1 MHIRAHATQSWPIL
15 YYGMMPRLK
24 PCRLDPATNKRRM
37 LTPEKFSLGEPQ
49 ISSRGAKTCTLECE
63 SERATFALGSKTAPT
78 TTPFGANT
86 FNDEDTAR
94 KNIEFRL
101 TPEQDAEMHA
111 FDDWAK
117 DYLEQNS
124 ERLMKK
130 KLSREQIEE
139 HYRSPVRRQEGYA
152 PLLRAKINVGG
163 KATVR
168 CWNEEGLRSALPSD
182 LTLYALVPRL
192 QLSHLYIMGRDF
204 GWVINCTDLMILDAA
219 AETECPF

>member
-1 MHIRAHATQSWPIL
+1 
-15 YYGMMPRLK
+15 
-24 PCRLDPATNKRRM
+24 M
-37 LTPEKFSLGEPQ
+37 LTPEKFSLLEPL
-49 ISSRGAKTCTLECE
+49 ISNRGAKTCTLECD
-63 SERATFALGSKTAPT
+63 SERAIFALGSKSAPT
-78 TTPFGANT
+78 TSPFGANT

-94 KNIEFRL
+94 KNIELRL
-101 TPEQDAEMHA
+101 TPEQDAEMRA

-139 HYRSPVRRQEGYA
+139 HYRSPVRRQDGYA
-152 PLLRAKINVGG
+152 PLLRTKINVAG
-163 KATVR
+163 KASVR
-168 CWNEEGLRSALPSD
+168 CWDEEGQRCNLPND

-192 QLSHLYIMGRDF
+192 HLSHLYIMGKDF
-204 GWVINCTDLMILDAA
+204 GWVCNCTDLLILNAS